1 MPPKNKFTKDEVIQ
15 AALALARAGGMQA
28 VTARALGAAL
38 GTSAKPIF
46 GLFAGMEEVHQ
57 AILVRADE
65 LYQKRTAEVVA
76 SGKYLPY
83 KATGMAYILFA
94 REEPALFKML
104 FMRDRTDETIPDGPT
119 DEIRPLIQII
129 QASTGLFFQMAFRLH
144 LETWIYVHGIAT
156 MLASAYLNWDDNFI
170 SQSLTDIFEGLK
182 SRLTHL
188 ETEETI

>member
-1 MPPKNKFTKDEVIQ
+1 M
-15 AALALARAGGMQA
+15 
-28 VTARALGAAL
+28 
-38 GTSAKPIF
+38 
-46 GLFAGMEEVHQ
+46 
-57 AILVRADE
+57 VRADE

-129 QASTGLFFQMAFRLH
+129 QASTGLSFQMAFRLH

>member
-1 MPPKNKFTKDEVIQ
+1 
-15 AALALARAGGMQA
+15 
-28 VTARALGAAL
+28 
-38 GTSAKPIF
+38 
-46 GLFAGMEEVHQ
+46 
-57 AILVRADE
+57 
-65 LYQKRTAEVVA
+65 
-76 SGKYLPY
+76 
-83 KATGMAYILFA
+83 
-94 REEPALFKML
+94 
-104 FMRDRTDETIPDGPT
+104 MRDRTDETIPDGPT

-129 QASTGLFFQMAFRLH
+129 QASTGLSFQMAFRLH

>member
-15 AALALARAGGMQA
+15 AALTLARTNGMQA

-38 GTSAKPIF
+38 GASAKPIF
-46 GLFAGMEEVHQ
+46 SLFASMEEVHQ
-57 AILVRADE
+57 TILVRADE
-65 LYQKRTAEVVA
+65 IYHKMTAEVVA
-76 SGKYLPY
+76 SGKYPPY

-104 FMRDRTDETIPDGPT
+104 FMRDRTDEAIPDGPT
-119 DEIRPLIQII
+119 DEIRPLIQLI
-129 QASTGLFFQMAFRLH
+129 QTTTGLSPQMAFRLH

-156 MLASAYLNWDDNFI
+156 MLASAYLNWDDHFI

-182 SRLTHL
+182 SRLTYL
-188 ETEETI
+188 ETEASL

>member
-83 KATGMAYILFA
+83 KATGRNRRFSRCFLCGIAPMRPFRMGRRTKSVRSFRSFRHRPGFPFRWHFA
-94 REEPALFKML
+94 FIWKHGSMCTGLRRCWPAL
-104 FMRDRTDETIPDGPT
+104 I
-119 DEIRPLIQII
+119 
-129 QASTGLFFQMAFRLH
+129 STGMTIL
-144 LETWIYVHGIAT
+144 
-156 MLASAYLNWDDNFI
+156 SANR
-170 SQSLTDIFEGLK
+170 SLIFLK
-182 SRLTHL
+182 G
-188 ETEETI
+188 

>member
-1 MPPKNKFTKDEVIQ
+1 MPPKNKFTKDKVIQ
-15 AALALARAGGMQA
+15 AALTLARAGGMQA

-65 LYQKRTAEVVA
+65 LYQNRTAEVVA

-129 QASTGLFFQMAFRLH
+129 QASTGLSFQMAFRLH

>member
-65 LYQKRTAEVVA
+65 LYQKRTAEVFA

-129 QASTGLFFQMAFRLH
+129 QASTGLSFQMAFRLH

>member
-15 AALALARAGGMQA
+15 AALVLARTGGMQA

-57 AILVRADE
+57 AILIRADE
-65 LYQKRTAEVVA
+65 MYQKMTAGVVA
-76 SGKYLPY
+76 SGKYPPY

-104 FMRDRTDETIPDGPT
+104 FMRDRTDEAIPDGPT
-119 DEIRPLIQII
+119 DEIRPLIQLI
-129 QASTGLFFQMAFRLH
+129 QTATGLSQQMAFRLH

-156 MLASAYLNWDDNFI
+156 MLASAYLNWDDDFI

-188 ETEETI
+188 ETEETL

>member
-129 QASTGLFFQMAFRLH
+129 QASTGLSFQMAFRLH

-188 ETEETI
+188 ET